1 MTTPTTSTMSAL
13 LDYLATHGKDEPDAG
28 ARFQLF
34 GVYLDASAWLH
45 AQGMTL
51 DVFQA
56 VLGPTGL
63 KAYARDVLRTI
74 HAGKGVLLLRGG
86 RTLIERVERLAGVDV
101 HGNADTRAYTVFHT
115 SGAQATGDR
124 RALLEATGLT
134 HNRLKDLLSGR
145 RRLVKD
151 WALTLA
157 EARRGRLPPGRPK
170 KGTVGLELVDAEGVA
185 LF

>member
-1 MTTPTTSTMSAL
+1 MTTPTTTMSAL
-13 LDYLATHGKDEPDAG
+13 LDYLATHGKEPPG
-28 ARFQLF
+28 LGPSLELF
-34 GVYLDASAWLH
+34 GVYLHVKEWAH

-51 DVFQA
+51 DVFQS
-56 VLGPTGL
+56 VLGPAGL
-63 KAYARDVLRTI
+63 KAYAREVLRKMQ
-74 HAGKGVLLLRGG
+74 AYRGPVG
-86 RTLIERVERLAGVDV
+86 LSFGMLMQRVERLAGVDV
-101 HGNADTRAYTVFHT
+101 HGNADTRVYTVFHI

-145 RRLVKD
+145 RRMVKD
-151 WALTLA
+151 WALTEA

-170 KGTVGLELVDAEGVA
+170 KGTRGLELVDAEGVA